1 MSVEIDPL
9 ELGFHRPFT
18 VEVSQVLKLKNPNT
32 APVAFKVKTTAPKQ
46 YCVRPNSGRIEPGHE
61 VEVSVLLQAMKQEP
75 PADAKCRDKFLVQS
89 VIISGDKEFTSVTQI
104 WDSVEKSAIQEKKI
118 RVSWLAPSHELQSL
132 ATPVRRAGANGYNA
146 TPDTAPPTY
155 SSPTGDDTTIAD
167 ETALPSQPE
176 PKEVR
181 YHWEQQPSPE
191 PTQEAQQQQQQSVFS
206 AAGATAA
213 AAGAAATVKSAAADT
228 YEELKEQL
236 AKAEATIASLKKNE
250 AASGL
255 RQRKPAAPPSESEGK
270 SGAAGATTAT
280 KAQLTQAERPAAR
293 GTEGVPVQIVAL
305 LCLASFLLAYFL
317 F

>member
-9 ELGFHRPFT
+9 ELGFRRPFT
-18 VEVSQVLKLKNPNT
+18 VEVSQVLKIKNPNT

-75 PADAKCRDKFLVQS
+75 PLDAKCRDKFLVQS
-89 VIISGDKEFTSVTQI
+89 VIITADKEFTNVSQI

-118 RVSWLAPSHELQSL
+118 RVSWLSPSHGLQSL
-132 ATPVRRAGANGYNA
+132 ATPVRRAGANGYDA

-176 PKEVR
+176 PKEAR
-181 YHWEQQPSPE
+181 Q
-191 PTQEAQQQQQQSVFS
+191 QQQQQQSPEPNQETHQQQTVFS

-213 AAGAAATVKSAAADT
+213 AAGAAATVKSAAVET
-228 YEELKEQL
+228 YEELKDRL
-236 AKAEATIASLKKNE
+236 AKAEATIASLKNE

-255 RQRKPAAPPSESEGK
+255 RQRKPAPSESEGK
-270 SGAAGATTAT
+270 TSTAATTGT
-280 KAQLTQAERPAAR
+280 GAQLAQAERPTVQ